1 MSSATSTLRNRS
13 WRRDSYLIFTDPSI
27 IPLAGVVAIFTSD
40 EFYWTKPLPEDAMRE
55 MIESCLFFALYDT
68 KQSATNSGMQEP
80 SDETRKLVGI
90 ARGITDFTTYIYL
103 IDVWV
108 DPAYRGQGLGKWLME
123 CVREVTESMPHL
135 RKTMLVTG
143 DWERTVPFYETIM
156 DMKVTEGQRGE
167 TRAIMERRGRGHPKF
182 GQ

>member
-1 MSSATSTLRNRS
+1 MSSATSQRNRS
-13 WRRDSYLIFTDPSI
+13 WRRDSYLISTDPSI
-27 IPLAGVVAIFTSD
+27 VPLAGVVAIFTSD

-68 KQSATNSGMQEP
+68 KQSSITSDTQEP

-103 IDVWV
+103 TDVWV

-123 CVREVTESMPHL
+123 CVREITESMSHL

-156 DMKVTEGQRGE
+156 DMEVTEGQRGE
-167 TRAIMERRGRGHPKF
+167 TRAVMERRGRGHPKF